1 MTLARLAAAVS
12 LASLLGCR
20 PSESETPK
28 AGTPPRLEQLCGH
41 WRTGVE
47 QGFTVEERW
56 QIVAGGLAGESVIID
71 LEGIERRTER
81 FAIDVH
87 EQGST
92 YRAKPSGAA
101 SETPFE
107 QVEAHAT
114 ASGGWLW
121 AWTNP
126 AHDSPRRIEYELDD
140 ATHLRARIVGPPQPG
155 GADSMEWTFERV
167 ASCP

>member
-20 PSESETPK
+20 LSESETPK

-47 QGFTVEERW
+47 QGFAVEERW

-92 YRAKPSGAA
+92 YRARPSGAT

-107 QVEAHAT
+107 QVEARVSA
-114 ASGGWLW
+114 AGGFEW
-121 AWTNP
+121 AWANP
-126 AHDSPRRIEYELDD
+126 EHDSPQRIEYELVD
-140 ATHLRARIVGPPQPG
+140 ANRLRARIIGPPKR
-155 GADSMEWTFERV
+155 SLEWSFERV
-167 ASCP
+167 APCPTSG